1 MSADGVTVSVVDEKT
16 QEEARSLVVAGL
28 LEFLDVTR
36 SGLLQWFNGFEDLE
50 VAVNKKSLV
59 SDICKVLHEYEVAHF
74 VRMTEVFKQKTDDQ
88 KPRSLLFG
96 IVMMKTDD
104 SFSVRLWE
112 AVTPA
117 WQGGDPENR
126 DINTTD
132 DIRKIT
138 DELMISMCKVCR
150 EKSTATGVE
159 IITD

>member
-36 SGLLQWFNGFEDLE
+36 RGLLQWFKGFEDLE

-59 SDICKVLHEYEVAHF
+59 SDICKALHEYEVAHF
-74 VRMTEVFKQKTDDQ
+74 VRMTEVFNHKTDDQ

-96 IVMMKTDD
+96 IVMMKTGD

-112 AVTPA
+112 AVTPS

-126 DINTTD
+126 DLNTASDIN
-132 DIRKIT
+132 KIT
-138 DELMISMCKVCR
+138 GELMLSMYKVCS
-150 EKSTATGVE
+150 EKSTATEVKY
-159 IITD
+159 ITD